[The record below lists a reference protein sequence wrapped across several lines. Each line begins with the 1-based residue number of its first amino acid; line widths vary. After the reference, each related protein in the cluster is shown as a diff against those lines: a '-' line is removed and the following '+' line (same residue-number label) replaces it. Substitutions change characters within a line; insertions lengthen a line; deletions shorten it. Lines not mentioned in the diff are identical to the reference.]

1 MAKVTTTL
9 DGIETTFEL
18 AENGDSIL
26 NTAIDNGLD
35 APFSCKGGVCTTC
48 MAKLTEGTVKMDANY
63 ALTDKEI
70 KQGFILCCQ
79 SHPTSDV
86 VKITWDI

>member
-1 MAKVTTTL
+1 MAKITTTL
-9 DGIETTFEL
+9 DGIDTTFEL
-18 AENGDSIL
+18 GEHGQSIL
-26 NTAIDNGLD
+26 DAALDSGQD

-48 MAKLTEGTVKMDANY
+48 MAKLTEGTVQMDANY
-63 ALTDKEI
+63 ALTDKEV

-86 VKITWDI
+86 VKISWDI

>member
-1 MAKVTTTL
+1 MAIVTTTI

-18 AENGDSIL
+18 NRDGDSIL
-26 NTAIDNGLD
+26 NTALDAGVD

-48 MAKLTEGTVKMDANY
+48 MAKLQEGTVHMDANY
-63 ALTDKEI
+63 ALTDKEVSN
-70 KQGFILCCQ
+70 GFILCCQ

-86 VKITWDI
+86 VKLTWDI

>member
-86 VKITWDI
+86 VKLTWDI